1 MTKEYPAKITT
12 SFTFQGGS
20 GDVSSVWRASSPDAK
35 VAQTLSAGKASKSDQ
50 IIVNDDGTVDFS
62 FTAWPGPDEAI
73 EYGSLA
79 AMPIPA
85 DVALYVGR
93 VVLHCALLEA
103 GIKSTLEKLCKIN
116 KTTLDWQILSKFRLL
131 ITRVIAEADLLAGS
145 APIASSLIKEAA
157 ERSRSLHRSRG
168 NVAHGTIE
176 LQIGGGEFWL
186 IATGKF
192 GPEKFTAASLRDL
205 ALRMSRALFELTTSL
220 DPNDHTDLRSSP
232 EIQFLRDFQ
241 ASNHRSDPNHAKPP
255 PPPQS

>member
-1 MTKEYPAKITT
+1 MVKEYPTKITT

-20 GDVSSVWRASSPDAK
+20 GDVSSVWRASSPTAK
-35 VAQTLSAGKASKSDQ
+35 VTETLTIGKPPKPDKVT
-50 IIVNDDGTVDFS
+50 VNEDGTVDFS

-93 VVLHCALLEA
+93 VVLHCALLEN
-103 GIKSTLEKLCKIN
+103 GIKATLEKLCNIN
-116 KTTLDWQILSKFRLL
+116 KTTLDWRKLSKFRFL
-131 ITRVIAEADLLAGS
+131 ITRVIAEADILAGD

-157 ERSRSLHRSRG
+157 ESSRGLHRSRG

-192 GPEKFTAASLRDL
+192 GPEKFTATTLRDL
-205 ALRMSRALFELTTSL
+205 ALRMSRALFELTTAL
-220 DPNDHTDLRSSP
+220 DPDDHADLRSSH
-232 EIQFLRDFQ
+232 EIQFLRDSQ
-241 ASNHRSDPNHAKPP
+241 VSNHPTDPSRAKPP
-255 PPPQS
+255 HPPQS